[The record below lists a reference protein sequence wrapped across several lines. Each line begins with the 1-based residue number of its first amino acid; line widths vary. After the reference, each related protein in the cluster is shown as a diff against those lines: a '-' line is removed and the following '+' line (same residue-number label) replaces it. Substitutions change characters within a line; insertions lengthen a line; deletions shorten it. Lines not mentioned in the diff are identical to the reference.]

1 MRVDAD
7 QHKILLHLLFFRSFK
22 NSITEVCLQLD
33 YKVDEKKLREVFK
46 LCGRVVDV
54 ELYHDKEGNSR
65 GFAVVEYDHPVE
77 SVQAISMLH
86 NQMLYERPMTV
97 RMDRIDHDVPLKLPE
112 GLKGIGMGLGMNGE
126 PLRDVSRNLPSSGG
140 NNNGGPN
147 GAGNSG
153 PGILG
158 AVPTQASLQAL
169 TGNLGNLSNVVN
181 NSTLAGLG
189 GPSAVALQA
198 SLAGVQGPFLNNSLA
213 NSLGGNLGGGLV
225 SDMGLGSLTSSNLN
239 PSLTNLSSSLA
250 LAGAGSGLN
259 TSGNLGNSLM
269 SGRLGGGNSGD
280 NRDYNRGDNS
290 GSSNY
295 LMGGG
300 NNQGNQGGNRNY
312 SSGNRDYDGRNSYDM
327 MSPMKSDMADN
338 FRQSSLYSTVNNGS
352 QARTTG
358 NASKGNSFSD
368 TIIVSNVSY

>member
-1 MRVDAD
+1 MLR
-7 QHKILLHLLFFRSFK
+7 LLFFLSFK

-33 YKVDEKKLREVFK
+33 YKVDEKKLKEVFK
-46 LCGRVVDV
+46 LCGKVVDV

-97 RMDRIDHDVPLKLPE
+97 RMDRIDHDVPVKLPE

-126 PLRDVSRNLPSSGG
+126 PLRDVSRNLPANGG
-140 NNNGGPN
+140 NNMGGGPN

-189 GPSAVALQA
+189 GPSAAALQA
-198 SLAGVQGPFLNNSLA
+198 SLAGVQGPFLSNSLA
-213 NSLGGNLGGGLV
+213 NSLGGNLGSGLGG
-225 SDMGLGSLTSSNLN
+225 DMGLGSLTSSNLN
-239 PSLTNLSSSLA
+239 PSLSNLSNSLA
-250 LAGAGSGLN
+250 LGAGSSLN
-259 TSGNLGNSLM
+259 TSGSLGNNMM
-269 SGRLGGGNSGD
+269 SGRLGGGNRGD
-280 NRDYNRGDNS
+280 NSDYNRGDNS
-290 GSSNY
+290 GGSNY

-300 NNQGNQGGNRNY
+300 NNPGNQGGNRNY
-312 SSGNRDYDGRNSYDM
+312 SSVNRDYDGRNSYDM
-327 MSPMKSDMADN
+327 MSPMKSDMAES
-338 FRQSSLYSTVNNGS
+338 FRQSTLYSTVNNGS

-368 TIIVSNVSY
+368 TIIVSNVSC